1 MMSERK
7 NVMEGE
13 HEMAKSIQNGL
24 KNGPKK
30 VAKPPQASAP
40 IPWHGHLN
48 AYPDKERLVF
58 SDENE
63 LEKAIDLLWTDEL
76 RHLPHDSPD
85 GRSLVIPAGA
95 VACFTQA
102 GLKFTSRK
110 LRSVTDFS
118 AEEIARLRR

>member
-1 MMSERK
+1 MMSESDF
-7 NVMEGE
+7 VSEGVSD
-13 HEMAKSIQNGL
+13 MAKSIQNGH
-24 KNGPKK
+24 KK
-30 VAKPPQASAP
+30 PAKSPVASAP
-40 IPWHGHLN
+40 IAWHGYLN
-48 AYPDKERLVF
+48 AYLDKERLVF

-63 LEKAIDLLWTDEL
+63 LEKAIDLLWTDDL

-85 GRSLVIPAGA
+85 GRSLVIPAAA

-110 LRSVTDFS
+110 LRSVADFS

>member
-1 MMSERK
+1 
-7 NVMEGE
+7 
-13 HEMAKSIQNGL
+13 MAKSIQTGA
-24 KNGPKK
+24 KNGHKKSSSPTVAPTPK
-30 VAKPPQASAP
+30 A
-40 IPWHGHLN
+40 WHGHLN
-48 AYPDKERLVF
+48 AYPDKQRLVF

-85 GRSLVIPAGA
+85 GRSLVIPADA
-95 VACFTQA
+95 VACFTLA

-110 LRSVTDFS
+110 LRSVADFS